1 MLGFN
6 ISRFGRIIADWSVE
20 CMNPDMTLYGMLVY
34 RRKQIQKDTRV
45 SVVKK
50 ELLAFRSTLV
60 HPRILVGFVLL
71 DL

>member
-6 ISRFGRIIADWSVE
+6 ISRFGRIITDWSVE
-20 CMNPDMTLYGMLVY
+20 CMNPDVTLYGMLVHC
-34 RRKQIQKDTRV
+34 RKKIQKDTRV
-45 SVVKK
+45 SLVEQ
-50 ELLAFRSTLV
+50 ELLTLRSTLV